1 MTAQTTCE
9 RHGTQPYALICVHLA
24 EATSLSYFLIEEEPG
39 EPAQAWCAACDQ
51 VLEAESGWTDRADD
65 QAYWKLFCKECFDET
80 LERHQLESLVEGGP
94 SPD

>member
-9 RHGTQPYALICVHLA
+9 RHGTQPYALICAHLA
-24 EATSLSYFLIEEEPG
+24 QNSNLSYYLVEEEPG
-39 EPAQAWCAACDQ
+39 EPAQAWCQACDT
-51 VLEAESGWTDRADD
+51 VLEAECGWTDHADE
-65 QAYWKLFCKECFDET
+65 QADWKLFCRMCFDEA